1 MHCLL
6 SLFFLFFLSSNL
18 FAQEFSLDT
27 IDLDRE
33 IYNSDG
39 EFKSISVKS
48 NVTGM
53 KNYTKVKHGNW
64 KYFDDYGTLV
74 LEEKFTVS
82 KRLQTHILHGNQIF
96 YDPIS
101 QDTVL
106 LLNYKNGFLQKV
118 QPFNPINIVYQKNLF
133 QIVKMPNGKYS
144 FNTTNLMIKND
155 MVIDRVAFYQK
166 KIQLLL
172 VDDSYKDFEKENGD
186 EVFLKNPSFDVY
198 HSGNLVLNPD
208 MESSNSKVSVISMND
223 KVIDHWAVASISPD
237 FYINK
242 DIASSGE
249 KFLGFRVFSMTNDF
263 EYLRSSISEPLEK
276 DSFYCF
282 SAKLRL
288 SAESKYASNAFG
300 VMFSDKPIFFS
311 TDEKLMVKP
320 DLELGKRVMLYKSKW
335 MTLETVYQAK
345 GNEKFMV
352 FGSFKDHRRITL
364 FEVPGHKKESYY
376 FIDNVSLVKVSHP
389 NMCLDNFLEQ
399 TILAADTIFP
409 LIDKYSN
416 MKVGDKFILD
426 NINFEHDRDGLLPT
440 SIETLSALLLV
451 LEKYPTICI
460 ELSGHTSSLGKKEYN
475 QTLSQKRAEA
485 VVNYLLAQGISENR
499 LKAVGFGDQ
508 YLIADD
514 KTEEGQLIN
523 RRVEFKV
530 LSM

>member
-1 MHCLL
+1 MYCLL

-27 IDLDRE
+27 IDLDKE
-33 IYNSDG
+33 IYNYDG
-39 EFKSISVKS
+39 GYKSISVKS

-53 KNYTKVKHGNW
+53 KNYTKVKHGKW

-133 QIVKMPNGKYS
+133 QIVKMPNGKYG

-172 VDDSYKDFEKENGD
+172 VDDSYKDFEKDNGD

-249 KFLGFRVFSMTNDF
+249 KFLGFRVLSMTNDI

-276 DSFYCF
+276 DSFIVFLQNCDF
-282 SAKLRL
+282 RPRANTPPML
-288 SAESKYASNAFG
+288 
-300 VMFSDKPIFFS
+300 
-311 TDEKLMVKP
+311 
-320 DLELGKRVMLYKSKW
+320 LELCFL
-335 MTLETVYQAK
+335 T
-345 GNEKFMV
+345 N
-352 FGSFKDHRRITL
+352 
-364 FEVPGHKKESYY
+364 PY
-376 FIDNVSLVKVSHP
+376 F
-389 NMCLDNFLEQ
+389 
-399 TILAADTIFP
+399 FP
-409 LIDKYSN
+409 P
-416 MKVGDKFILD
+416 MK
-426 NINFEHDRDGLLPT
+426 N
-440 SIETLSALLLV
+440 
-451 LEKYPTICI
+451 
-460 ELSGHTSSLGKKEYN
+460 
-475 QTLSQKRAEA
+475 
-485 VVNYLLAQGISENR
+485 
-499 LKAVGFGDQ
+499 
-508 YLIADD
+508 
-514 KTEEGQLIN
+514 
-523 RRVEFKV
+523 
-530 LSM
+530 

>member
-1 MHCLL
+1 MHYLL
-6 SLFFLFFLSSNL
+6 SLFFLFLLSSNL

-27 IDLDRE
+27 IDLDKE
-33 IYNSDG
+33 IYHSEG
-39 EFKSISVKS
+39 MYKSISVKS
-48 NVTGM
+48 SVTGM
-53 KNYTKVKHGNW
+53 KNYTKVKLGAW

-74 LEEKFTVS
+74 MEEKFIVS

-106 LLNYKNGFLQKV
+106 LLIYKNGIIQKV
-118 QPFNPINIVYQKNLF
+118 QSFNPVNIVYQKNLF
-133 QIVKMPNGKYS
+133 QIVKMPNGYYK
-144 FNTTNLMIKND
+144 FNTSNLMIKND
-155 MVIDRVAFYQK
+155 MVVDRVAFYQK
-166 KIQLLL
+166 KIQNLI
-172 VDDSYKDFEKENGD
+172 VDESYKDFEKDNGD
-186 EVFLKNPSFDVY
+186 AIFLKNPSFDVY
-198 HSGNLVLNPD
+198 HSNNLVLNPD

-249 KFLGFRVFSMTNDF
+249 KFLGFRVFSMTNDI

-300 VMFSDKPIFFS
+300 VKFSDKPIFFS
-311 TDEKLMVKP
+311 TDEKLTVKP
-320 DLELGKRVMLYKSKW
+320 DLELGKKVMLYKSKW

-364 FEVPGHKKESYY
+364 YEVPGHKKESYY
-376 FIDNVSLVKVSHP
+376 FIDDVSLVKVSHP
-389 NMCLDNFLEQ
+389 NLCFDNFSEQ
-399 TILAADTIFP
+399 KLLSIDTIFP
-409 LIDKYSN
+409 TIDKYAN
-416 MKVGDKFILD
+416 IKVGDKFILE
-426 NINFEHDRDGLLPT
+426 NINFEHDRDGLLPS
-440 SIETLSALLLV
+440 SIQTLTELLFV
-451 LEKYPTICI
+451 LEKYPTLCI
-460 ELSGHTSSLGKKEYN
+460 ELSGHTSSLGRKEYN
-475 QTLSQKRAEA
+475 QTLSKKRAEA
-485 VVNYLLAQGISENR
+485 VVSYLLAQGISENR
-499 LKAVGFGDQ
+499 LKALGFGDQ
-508 YLIADD
+508 CLIADD